1 MGKTTVNAPID
12 KVFEAVSDLTRHA
25 DWAAH
30 AISITAETEGPV
42 MIGHTYSSGKSGN
55 KLGRLQVT
63 ELEPNDHFRFQVV
76 MPNGWELDWAI
87 TPMANGEGAEVD
99 RKVKVTKMP
108 TYMKPAL
115 LAIAMVGSIFVRKMA
130 KKMKADIEGGG

>member
-25 DWAAH
+25 NWAAH
-30 AISITAETEGPV
+30 PISITAETERPV

-55 KLGRLQVT
+55 KSGRLQVT

-87 TPMANGEGAEVD
+87 TPMANGEGP
-99 RKVKVTKMP
+99 RLTGKSK
-108 TYMKPAL
+108 
-115 LAIAMVGSIFVRKMA
+115 
-130 KKMKADIEGGG
+130 